1 MTVGVRDGS
10 KISIVET
17 NAYRDMQ
24 ASAQA
29 TQAAAMQQQYA
40 AEQQVLSCHC
50 NRPAVCASLHVC
62 GLPHALGCG
71 FQP

>member
-1 MTVGVRDGS
+1 MTVGVKDGS

-24 ASAQA
+24 ATAQA

-40 AEQQVLSCHC
+40 AAQQVQESDCSLSAYCTV
-50 NRPAVCASLHVC
+50 AA
-62 GLPHALGCG
+62 
-71 FQP
+71 